1 MDANKDSK
9 GEEDEQSKQKPFQ
22 APASQSKEEAARR
35 RSVSSISSLDSQDSA
50 LSTVADD
57 RPSSDMDGVGDAYRR
72 RRAQLMAGL
81 GNGNARGKRHG
92 RRESRRLRGDGS
104 EAPDDKHQAYSTDDG
119 HDSDFSSMS
128 ISDDVELN
136 HFASGDALTDDE
148 ETGLTKK
155 DKEHR
160 KRKRRRNVRLDGRV
174 AGDVKASKEQRDADR
189 NVLKAM
195 VINVLL
201 IMAWYLFS
209 LSISI
214 VSKCP
219 ARGPLQTLILSKYN
233 KWMFTEKYLNFHFPL
248 FTTCLHMLVQFCL
261 ATLVLYFI
269 PQLRPRPDS
278 ITNPH
283 NHYSVRRDSSQDEK
297 PLMTRMFYIT
307 RIGPCGAATGLDIG
321 LGNMSLKFITLTFYS
336 RISHDSHLL

>member
-9 GEEDEQSKQKPFQ
+9 GEEDKQSKQKPLL
-22 APASQSKEEAARR
+22 ASASQPKEAATRR

-50 LSTVADD
+50 LSTVADE

-81 GNGNARGKRHG
+81 GNGSARGKRHG
-92 RRESRRLRGDGS
+92 RRQSRRLHGDGS
-104 EAPDDKHQAYSTDDG
+104 GAPDDKHLAYSSDDG
-119 HDSDFSSMS
+119 HDSEFSSMS
-128 ISDDVELN
+128 ISDDVELSQL
-136 HFASGDALTDDE
+136 ASGDALTDDE

-174 AGDVKASKEQRDADR
+174 AGNVKASKEQRDADR

-201 IMAWYLFS
+201 ILAWYLFS

-219 ARGPLQTLILSKYN
+219 ARDPS
-233 KWMFTEKYLNFHFPL
+233 
-248 FTTCLHMLVQFCL
+248 
-261 ATLVLYFI
+261 
-269 PQLRPRPDS
+269 R
-278 ITNPH
+278 
-283 NHYSVRRDSSQDEK
+283 
-297 PLMTRMFYIT
+297 
-307 RIGPCGAATGLDIG
+307 
-321 LGNMSLKFITLTFYS
+321 TLT
-336 RISHDSHLL
+336 ISTVQ